1 MKHWTATAL
10 IALVQDTVEEEVP
23 FVNKCRLEDVSDTPA
38 FEIANGP
45 VKMISDQC
53 WSPLKS
59 NGVTGGD
66 EDLILYVNERL
77 VPEVPRRQPVQEE
90 RISSTKNRWFRLT
103 ATPETLV

>member
-1 MKHWTATAL
+1 VADLKCLKSETWSSYSAIKHWTATAL

-53 WSPLKS
+53 WPPRKGERVNDGPGALHCSASESKS
-59 NGVTGGD
+59 T
-66 EDLILYVNERL
+66 
-77 VPEVPRRQPVQEE
+77 
-90 RISSTKNRWFRLT
+90 
-103 ATPETLV
+103 